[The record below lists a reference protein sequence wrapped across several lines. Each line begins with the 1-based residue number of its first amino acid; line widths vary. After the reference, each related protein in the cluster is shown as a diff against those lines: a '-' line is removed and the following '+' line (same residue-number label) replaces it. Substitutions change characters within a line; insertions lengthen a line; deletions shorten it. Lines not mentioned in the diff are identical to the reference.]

1 MPKKFTDK
9 EKVIIKKSLIK
20 TGKEHFS
27 IYGLQ
32 KTSITDL
39 TKSVGIAQGSFYN
52 FFNSKEELYFE
63 ILENEEAETEEYLQ
77 NIISS
82 TDSAKEAI
90 NETIKATYILFE
102 KNKFLRRIYSSNDY
116 DIMIRKI
123 SEDKIK
129 NHQKGDTQRVLNT
142 IISAQKDYEHINASP
157 EIIAGLFRGI
167 TILNFHQDEIGSDL
181 FPEVIELLA
190 EVIAEGLVKKETTK

>member
-9 EKVIIKKSLIK
+9 EKEIIKKSLIK
-20 TGKEHFS
+20 TGNEHFS

-63 ILENEEAETEEYLQ
+63 ILENEEAETEQYLK

-90 NETIKATYILFE
+90 SETIKATYNLFE
-102 KNKFLRRIYSSNDY
+102 KNNFLRRIYSSNDY
-116 DIMIRKI
+116 NIMLRKI
-123 SEDKIK
+123 PDDKIK
-129 NHQKGDTQRVLNT
+129 NHQKGDTEKVLNI
-142 IISAQKDYEHINASP
+142 IISAKKDNEHINASP
-157 EIIAGLFRGI
+157 EVIAGLFRGI
-167 TILNFHQDEIGSDL
+167 TILNFHQDEIGRDL
-181 FPEVIELLA
+181 FPKVIELLA
-190 EVIAEGLVKKETTK
+190 EVVAEGLVKKDHAK

>member
-90 NETIKATYILFE
+90 NETIKATYIIFE

-167 TILNFHQDEIGSDL
+167 TILNFHQDEIGRDL